1 VLLVRDLH
9 VAYGAI
15 EALRG
20 VSLDVPAG
28 VVVAL
33 VGANGAGKSTL
44 LNTISGL
51 LKPSRGSILFDGEE
65 ISGWRADRVVARG
78 LVQVPEGRQVL
89 APLTVEENLRLG
101 AYTRSDATGAELSEI
116 YARFPALEARRRQP
130 AGLLSGGEQQMLALG
145 RALLARPRLLMMDEP
160 SLGLAPLVTKEVYA
174 IVDDLRSQ
182 GATILL
188 VEQNARQ
195 ALRVAAY
202 AYVLEGGVIAREGPA
217 AELRTDPAIVDA
229 YLGRRRGLR
238 EMSS

>member
-1 VLLVRDLH
+1 MLVVRDLH

-51 LKPSRGSILFDGEE
+51 LKPSRGSILFDGAE

-101 AYTRSDATGAELSEI
+101 AYTRSDATGADLSEI
-116 YARFPALEARRRQP
+116 YARFPVLAARRRQP
-130 AGLLSGGEQQMLALG
+130 AGLLSGGEQQMLALS

-160 SLGLAPLVTKEVYA
+160 SLGLAPLVTREVYA

-195 ALRVAAY
+195 ALQVAAY
-202 AYVLEGGVIAREGPA
+202 AYVLEGGIITREGPA
-217 AELRTDPAIVDA
+217 ADLRADPAIVDA
-229 YLGRRRGLR
+229 YLGRRTR
-238 EMSS
+238 

>member
-1 VLLVRDLH
+1 VLVIRDLH

-20 VSLDVPAG
+20 VTLEVPAG

-51 LKPSRGSILFDGEE
+51 LKPLRGSILFDGEE
-65 ISGWRADRVVARG
+65 IGGWRADRMVARG

-101 AYTRSDATGAELSEI
+101 AYSRTDATSDELSEI
-116 YARFPALEARRRQP
+116 YARFPALAARRRQP

-202 AYVLEGGVIAREGPA
+202 AYVLEGGSITREGPA
-217 AELRTDPAIVDA
+217 VELQTDPAIVDA
-229 YLGRRRGLR
+229 YLGKRSGLR
-238 EMSS
+238 TED